1 MAETITIG
9 PVVPADDLESLVV
22 PPGEVILQ
30 PDDYEECADCGSRI
44 RKGVMVE
51 VEGHQMTAMQAHT
64 KRCAEQMAQQAE
76 MAAQRGT
83 PVLDDGEPEESTIEA
98 DTCADC
104 GQPLDPDAVGVLC
117 PECMAAL
124 SAVTAEASIGS
135 EEPAVTTPERVEV
148 SSQTEFNKAYKS
160 GQQITITGGTVRL
173 PKLPSGEKT
182 VLVTDGNVT
191 TGAGRWRVFASG
203 GMVDLGD
210 GALAVLRNQAQA
222 SVTDGRVG
230 VFVLAY
236 EQSGV
241 KAASGTVFGFDQSH
255 TFLGPKANGVFID
268 NAQVE
273 TFGECGVRLNGH
285 AICTAEDGPNGGA
298 VVIATEQSTLSAAG
312 DTVVIAEKTATV
324 ESLVYSADREAGRP
338 LEVQEEI
345 KALLAHQGRLLQP
358 AVAAK
363 PVVKP
368 ELGFTPPQR
377 PRV

>member
-9 PVVPADDLESLVV
+9 PVVLVDDLKSLEV

-30 PDDYEECADCGSRI
+30 PEDYEECPDCGFRI
-44 RKGVMVE
+44 RKGAMVE
-51 VEGHQMTAMQAHT
+51 VEGRQVTAVQAHT

-76 MAAQRGT
+76 AAAQIAT
-83 PVLDDGEPEESTIEA
+83 PTLDDGEPEESTIEA
-98 DTCADC
+98 DVCADC

-124 SAVTAEASIGS
+124 SAVDVEASLES
-135 EEPAVTTPERVEV
+135 EQLATTTPERVEV

-182 VLVTDGNVT
+182 VLVTDGDVT

-203 GMVDLGD
+203 GRVHLGD
-210 GALAVLRNQAQA
+210 EALAVLRGDAQA
-222 SVTDGRVG
+222 SVEAGRAG
-230 VFVLAY
+230 VVVLAY
-236 EQSGV
+236 ERSRVQ
-241 KAASGTVFGFDQSH
+241 AASGTVFGFNQSH
-255 TFLGPKANGVFID
+255 ISLGNADGVFTD
-268 NAQVE
+268 EAQVE
-273 TFGECGVRLNGH
+273 VFGRCGVRLNRH

-298 VVIATEQSTLSAAG
+298 LVIADGDSTVSADG
-312 DTVVIAEKTATV
+312 NTVVIPGKAATV
-324 ESLVYSADREAGRP
+324 ESLVYPADRETGRP
-338 LEVQEEI
+338 PEVQKEI
-345 KALLAHQGRLLQP
+345 EALLAHQGRLLPP
-358 AVAAK
+358 AAAARPVA
-363 PVVKP
+363 KP